1 MPITMQRLHALL
13 AEHEETTATVRNVA
27 ASMQMLIADHYR
39 TAGTVEAIGIDD
51 MLGMLKGIAVN
62 LEKMQLSRAH
72 QLERALYNRNARR
85 NRKNKDRMTRRRR
98 AQGIEARL
106 PPGAPD
112 EIDHEYQVTREMF
125 GNANAQR
132 IENSDPEA
140 QTASARPVR
149 HQTLDELD
157 PYAARQLS
165 EKEKFLASLPPP
177 EIKTDEQIAQ
187 ESIAESLD
195 SITDD

>member
-13 AEHEETTATVRNVA
+13 TEHEETVANVRNVA
-27 ASMQMLIADHYR
+27 SGIQMLIADHYR
-39 TAGTVEAIGIDD
+39 AAGTPEAIGIDD
-51 MLGMLKGIAVN
+51 MLGMLKGIAIN

-72 QLERALYNRNARR
+72 ELERALYNRNARR
-85 NRKNKDRMTRRRR
+85 NKRNKDRMTRRRR

-112 EIDHEYQVTREMF
+112 EIDHQYQVNREMF
-125 GNANAQR
+125 GLDHAAPA
-132 IENSDPEA
+132 DAPTPTPE
-140 QTASARPVR
+140 RPVR

-177 EIKTDEQIAQ
+177 EVKTDEQIAQ
-187 ESIAESLD
+187 ESIAMLD
-195 SITDD
+195 SIENDDSA